1 MNYSASYDTT
11 TKIITP
17 IALIAMVAGIV
28 VIWIIDIEEMHFYKY
43 LSLAV
48 LCLVLIIS
56 WGYAPKSYS
65 IDDGFVHVNRMLM
78 HPAKIKI
85 DEIMSVEAVSKAQL
99 KGSIRL
105 FGSGAFF
112 GYYGTFI
119 SKKLGRMKWFATN
132 PANAV
137 FIKTQ
142 DGRKYLLTP
151 DERDSFIRTL
161 QNSIKKAA

>member
-1 MNYSASYDTT
+1 MNYSISYDTT

-17 IALIAMVAGIV
+17 IALIAIVAGIASV
-28 VIWIIDIEEMHFYKY
+28 WAMHIEGMSGYKY

-48 LCLVLIIS
+48 LFLVLLIS
-56 WGYAPKSYS
+56 WGYVPKSYN
-65 IDDGFVHVNRMLM
+65 IDDGFVHINRMLM
-78 HPAKIKI
+78 PAVRINTG
-85 DEIMSVEAVSKAQL
+85 DIMSVEAVPRSQL

-132 PANAV
+132 LDNAV
-137 FIKTQ
+137 FIKTHV
-142 DGRKYLLTP
+142 GKKYLLTP
-151 DERDSFIRTL
+151 DERDSFIRTI